1 MRIDSTW
8 LATLCLSALWLL
20 IGTSGANAQTPH
32 AAPPSVLESAVQ
44 QHVAATEADRQMV
57 LRLLEREEVKAI
69 AGQAGLDLKTAKS
82 AVATMGAEELEA
94 VTAQARVADRALAG
108 GQNLRINAFWV
119 IIGLL
124 IIILIVVAK

>member
-1 MRIDSTW
+1 MRIHSTW

-69 AGQAGLDLKTAKS
+69 AGQAGLDLKTAQS
-82 AVATMGAEELEA
+82 AVATMSPEELEA
-94 VTAQARVADRALAG
+94 VTTQARLADRALAG
-108 GQNLRINAFWV
+108 GQTITLNAVWI

-124 IIILIVVAK
+124 IIILIVVAN